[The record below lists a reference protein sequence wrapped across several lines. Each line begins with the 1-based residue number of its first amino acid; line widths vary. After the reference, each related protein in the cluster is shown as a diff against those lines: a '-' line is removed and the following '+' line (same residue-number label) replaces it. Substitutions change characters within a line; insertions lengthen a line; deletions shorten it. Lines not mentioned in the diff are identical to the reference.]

1 MDIINNPD
9 HYTGWWL
16 EVIDILKAKLSKEE
30 YSWYLQ
36 WNILKYIFRY
46 KHKNWIE
53 DLKKAQVY
61 LNWLVKMLD
70 VELTLIKMKDEKT
83 QLIIWK
89 PYHLKWASKWCW
101 WILSKLLDDWTAVIH
116 TPKTGKKIIC
126 KQSDMY
132 LTEKQNRRLQKS
144 S

>member
-1 MDIINNPD
+1 MDIINNPE
-9 HYTGWWL
+9 HYTSWWL

-70 VELTLIKMKDEKT
+70 V
-83 QLIIWK
+83 
-89 PYHLKWASKWCW
+89 
-101 WILSKLLDDWTAVIH
+101 
-116 TPKTGKKIIC
+116 
-126 KQSDMY
+126 
-132 LTEKQNRRLQKS
+132 
-144 S
+144 